1 MAISDSTPLSVV
13 PANATDMKSKTT
25 WIMSG
30 SEIKKNG
37 ITIKENYAPSLER
50 LEVNVDAVL
59 SVIFK
64 TFLKKFLLDQGP
76 FCGATDC
83 SYFGLC
89 VTLPMGFKA
98 RVVLSPAHLLACM
111 Q

>member
-1 MAISDSTPLSVV
+1 MEQLARQWSGSLQFGVTTMAISDSTPLSVV

-50 LEVNVDAVL
+50 LEVSLNYN
-59 SVIFK
+59 IFI
-64 TFLKKFLLDQGP
+64 
-76 FCGATDC
+76 
-83 SYFGLC
+83 
-89 VTLPMGFKA
+89 V
-98 RVVLSPAHLLACM
+98 
-111 Q
+111 